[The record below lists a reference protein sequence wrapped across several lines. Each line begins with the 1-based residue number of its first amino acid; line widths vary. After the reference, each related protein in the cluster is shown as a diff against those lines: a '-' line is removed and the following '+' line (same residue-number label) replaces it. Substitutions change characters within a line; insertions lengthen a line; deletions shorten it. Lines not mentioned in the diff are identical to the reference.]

1 MRNDTRQ
8 PFFKF
13 YDDYADNYLR
23 FLSGDQTKELLM
35 ALVDYHRDGIAPEF
49 SNPML
54 DMAFSVI
61 SGNIDR
67 DQERYAEKCEK
78 NRQNALARQEE
89 LRRLREKAYGD
100 DSGY

>member
-1 MRNDTRQ
+1 MRNETKQ

-23 FLSGDQTKELLM
+23 FLNGDQTKELIM
-35 ALVDYHRDGIAPEF
+35 ALVDYHRDGIDPEF
-49 SNPML
+49 SSPL
-54 DMAFSVI
+54 VDMAFSVI

-78 NRQNALARQEE
+78 NRQNALARQEAIRKLE
-89 LRRLREKAYGD
+89 KKAYGD
-100 DSGY
+100 DYDY